1 VALIC
6 DTGPLYSAL
15 DRDDADHEACA
26 TLLADRADELVV
38 PAPVLVEVAWLADR
52 RLGGSAFRAVLG
64 DIAAGV
70 LDVAN
75 LTPADYRRAQELVER
90 YADLPLGF
98 VDAAV
103 VAMAERLGERTI
115 ATLDHRH
122 FTVVRPRHVDAFELV
137 PA

>member
-1 VALIC
+1 MALIC

-26 TLLADRADELVV
+26 TLLADHADELLV

-52 RLGGSAFRAVLG
+52 RLSGSAFLLVLG
-64 DIAAGV
+64 DVAAGV
-70 LDVAN
+70 LDVAT
-75 LTPADYRRAQELVER
+75 LTAVDYRRAQELVER
-90 YADLPLGF
+90 YADLRLGF

-103 VAMAERLGERTI
+103 IATAERLGERII

-122 FTVVRPRHVDAFELV
+122 FAVVRPRHVDAFELV
-137 PA
+137 PG